1 MTSFNIPSFNDA
13 PWPPLF
19 DEDDEG
25 RAPLLA
31 KKEDSESWEPSPE
44 GEKEAASRVIMKA
57 IRRSRAP
64 VDLLRKDR
72 SILAALPAPKF
83 EKAVT
88 PALEALKKQAPA
100 KAIVEDPLRKQERID
115 AVIGLQHERSA
126 FQNSHMVPVFTPKGP
141 GIAPV
146 CEMRKEEAFF
156 SLPKHE
162 GVCVTA
168 SVNPDPTHIPS
179 KQELDALVKD
189 LAARKDIFPWD
200 HKQNGCEARA
210 PVMIQ
215 FLTAMEV
222 PKENLGKIYLSAPD
236 QKLGWKYHVAVIVK
250 ASDGT
255 SYVLDPSLDPEK
267 ALTVKEWSDL
277 QLPTNA
283 VVKNLGRKCDDF
295 TYHPKQ
301 GILFTLNSDMMLVTA
316 DTESGEVSVAK
327 EEDSDRAG
335 DFVNLAEFRAK
346 LDRNF
351 LGQALPPTP

>member
-1 MTSFNIPSFNDA
+1 
-13 PWPPLF
+13 
-19 DEDDEG
+19 
-25 RAPLLA
+25 
-31 KKEDSESWEPSPE
+31 
-44 GEKEAASRVIMKA
+44 
-57 IRRSRAP
+57 
-64 VDLLRKDR
+64 
-72 SILAALPAPKF
+72 
-83 EKAVT
+83 
-88 PALEALKKQAPA
+88 
-100 KAIVEDPLRKQERID
+100 
-115 AVIGLQHERSA
+115 
-126 FQNSHMVPVFTPKGP
+126 
-141 GIAPV
+141 
-146 CEMRKEEAFF
+146 
-156 SLPKHE
+156 
-162 GVCVTA
+162 
-168 SVNPDPTHIPS
+168 
-179 KQELDALVKD
+179 
-189 LAARKDIFPWD
+189 
-200 HKQNGCEARA
+200 
-210 PVMIQ
+210 MIQ

-295 TYHPKQ
+295 TYDPNQ

-316 DTESGEVSVAK
+316 DTESGEVTVAK
-327 EEDSDRAG
+327 EEDNDRAG